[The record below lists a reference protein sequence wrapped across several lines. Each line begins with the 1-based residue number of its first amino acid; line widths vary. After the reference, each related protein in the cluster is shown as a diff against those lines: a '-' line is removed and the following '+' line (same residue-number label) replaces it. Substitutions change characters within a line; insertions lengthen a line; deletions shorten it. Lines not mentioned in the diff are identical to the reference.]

1 MTSSE
6 TLEALV
12 KFCRDPWE
20 FQQTFETPLKDLQS
34 FVRTIIPAG
43 LGITTASLT
52 IDQVVFE
59 PHALIEMLNRYSI
72 RAKYDRGVCLTAAG
86 QQEVQDLLATVLSD
100 WIDFL
105 FVPEPQS
112 FAIYADHDEFAT
124 FYAHTRIDL
133 ERVTKALSEHGF
145 KAEPDYVRRF

>member
-12 KFCRDPWE
+12 KFCGEPWE
-20 FQQTFETPLKDLQS
+20 FQQTFETPLKHLQS
-34 FVRTIIPAG
+34 FVTTIISAG
-43 LGITTASLT
+43 LRIKTASIT
-52 IDQVVFE
+52 IDQAVFE

-72 RAKYDRGVCLTAAG
+72 PAKYDRGLCLTATG
-86 QQEVQDLLATVLSD
+86 EQEVHELLATVLSD

-124 FYAHTRIDL
+124 FYAHTRTDL
-133 ERVTKALSEHGF
+133 ERVTEALSGHGF